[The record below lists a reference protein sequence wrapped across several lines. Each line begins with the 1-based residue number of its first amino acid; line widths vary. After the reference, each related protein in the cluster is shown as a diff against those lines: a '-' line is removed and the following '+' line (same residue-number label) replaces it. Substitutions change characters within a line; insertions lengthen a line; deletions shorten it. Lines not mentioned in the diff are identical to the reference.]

1 MGERAFGVQG
11 IGYDAGVRYERDF
24 ESNPHWTPERARRDM
39 RAIRDGLGCDT
50 VLVMA
55 TDAGRLLETATV
67 AREEGLAVWI
77 QPRVFDVDRDRIVE
91 NLELVAERAEAL
103 RLSKGDVS
111 LNVGCELSLSA
122 NGFVPGGTFIRRG
135 LALPYVSIALPL
147 INWRLRRF
155 LARLVTVARGRFA
168 GPISYG
174 AGEWERPDWSLFD
187 AVGLDAY
194 RDAANAWRF
203 AGDVRHAVE
212 RHHRAGRPVLMFEF
226 GTCAYVGAA
235 ENASEAANVLRAG
248 ADGGMRVPMSLER
261 DERVQADYLDELFD
275 IFADAGVDGTFVWG
289 FSEPALTRSEEPG
302 HDLDAASYGVVAPIA
317 DSWLPKLAF
326 GTIARRYGGSGRA
339 APTHTDERRSP

>member
-1 MGERAFGVQG
+1 MGERSFGVQG
-11 IGYDAGVRYERDF
+11 IGYDAGVLYERDF
-24 ESNPHWTPERARRDM
+24 ESNPDWTPERVRRDM

-55 TDAGRLLETATV
+55 TDTDRLLETATV

-77 QPRVFDVDRDRIVE
+77 QPRVFDVDPAQVAE
-91 NLELVAERAEAL
+91 NLLIVAERAEVL
-103 RLSKGDVS
+103 RATHHDVS
-111 LNVGCELSLSA
+111 LNLGCELSLSA

-135 LALPYVSIALPL
+135 LALPYVSMALPL

-155 LARLVTVARGRFA
+155 LARLVTVARERFA

-203 AGDVRHAVE
+203 SGDVRHAVE
-212 RHHRAGRPVLMFEF
+212 RHHRAGRPVYVFEF

-235 ENASEAANVLRAG
+235 ENASEAANVLRVDR
-248 ADGGMRVPMSLER
+248 DGGLRVPTSLER
-261 DERVQADYLDELFD
+261 DERVQADYLDELFE

-302 HDLDAASYGVVAPIA
+302 HDLDAASYGVVAPVG
-317 DSWLPKLAF
+317 DSWAPKLAF
-326 GTIARRYGGSGRA
+326 GTIARRYGGSDGPVR
-339 APTHTDERRSP
+339 THTDERSSP